1 MMHSI
6 DDFDRL
12 LHTLPVG
19 VFVYRTKKDGSA
31 EFDYVSKRCADLVG
45 VEAALVMQD
54 WNSLFASL
62 HPDDAAGFPDTNARA
77 IQFLRKYSWEVR
89 FIVDGKIRWIHAEST
104 PQPQEN
110 GDVVWNGYIA
120 DVTEQKASANEV
132 TKSNTLSESIINSL
146 PGIFYV
152 IDRTGRFLRVNQR
165 FAEVT
170 GYSREEILRLHPL
183 DLFFEDEK
191 PLVDEK
197 IKEVFEKE

>member
-54 WNSLFASL
+54 GNSLFASL
-62 HPDDAAGFPDTNARA
+62 HPDDAAGFADTSARA
-77 IQFLRKYSWEVR
+77 IQFLRKYSWEGR

-104 PQPQEN
+104 PQPGGGGETA
-110 GDVVWNGYIA
+110 GVEARKGRLPTSAA
-120 DVTEQKASANEV
+120 DS
-132 TKSNTLSESIINSL
+132 
-146 PGIFYV
+146 
-152 IDRTGRFLRVNQR
+152 TGKPHRH
-165 FAEVT
+165 
-170 GYSREEILRLHPL
+170 SRPHHL
-183 DLFFEDEK
+183 
-191 PLVDEK
+191 
-197 IKEVFEKE
+197 